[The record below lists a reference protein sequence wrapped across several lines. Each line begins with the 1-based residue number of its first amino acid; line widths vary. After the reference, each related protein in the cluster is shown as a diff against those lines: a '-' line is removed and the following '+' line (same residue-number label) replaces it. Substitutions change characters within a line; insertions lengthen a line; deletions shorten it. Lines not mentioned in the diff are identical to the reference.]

1 MLSCSWVVELPR
13 ISLLSQSAWWFH
25 ENLWTYLSSVESGHF
40 GIIQKYGSN
49 RIWTKP
55 PTTYYFWWVWIDR
68 YIMRYL
74 RRFIGD
80 VDGFPSWWIC
90 VFLAVDMCKIGK
102 HWRMLDLSLMWRW
115 VLYISRILSIISGC
129 SERNRLQ
136 SSLDVFQS
144 QETESHSIHR

>member
-80 VDGFPSWWIC
+80 VDGFPSWWMCFFGCWYVQNRQTLEDVGLIVDVEVSPVHIKNLVNNQWLFRKESSSIQPWC
-90 VFLAVDMCKIGK
+90 VSKPGDRKP
-102 HWRMLDLSLMWRW
+102 LDP
-115 VLYISRILSIISGC
+115 
-129 SERNRLQ
+129 
-136 SSLDVFQS
+136 
-144 QETESHSIHR
+144 